1 MKRLLCLL
9 CLMPLFATAQE
20 AAAPEPNY
28 VYWSE
33 LERIVDGN
41 TVLMNIDLGF
51 GVWVHKQ
58 SLTLLDSGSAG
69 ASEEDKA
76 RNNDRIKKIREL
88 FEDGTDIIVKTTRD
102 KDTKPPR
109 YLAEI
114 WIDGK
119 SLNAALRETF
129 P

>member
-1 MKRLLCLL
+1 MKPLLCLL
-9 CLMPLFATAQE
+9 CLLPLFAVSE
-20 AAAPEPNY
+20 EAAPEPNY

-41 TVLMNIDLGF
+41 TLLMNIDLGF

-58 SLTLLDSGSAG
+58 SLILSDSGNAG

-88 FEDGTDIIVKTTRD
+88 FEGGTDIIVKTTRD
-102 KDTKPPR
+102 KNAKPPR
-109 YLAEI
+109 YLAEV

-119 SLNAALRETF
+119 SLNSALRETF